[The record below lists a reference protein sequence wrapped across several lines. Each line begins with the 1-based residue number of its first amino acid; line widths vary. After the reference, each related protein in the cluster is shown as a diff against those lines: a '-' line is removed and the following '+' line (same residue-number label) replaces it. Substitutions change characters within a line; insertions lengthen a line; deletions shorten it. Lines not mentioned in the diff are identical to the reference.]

1 MRMICD
7 KTSNIID
14 LAELR
19 RRQDRC
25 DSLARRPEEG
35 LWVPEEAS
43 GFRPV
48 VLTATR
54 EERRRARRARRE
66 RLAWRLEACACLS
79 VILMAAAFT
88 LRILI

>member
-1 MRMICD
+1 MRTYD
-7 KTSNIID
+7 KTTNIID

-19 RRQDRC
+19 RRQAPVQRDNPVRQT
-25 DSLARRPEEG
+25 G
-35 LWVPEEAS
+35 EEAS

-54 EERRRARRARRE
+54 EELLRARRE

-79 VILMAAAFT
+79 LILTAAAFAVRV
-88 LRILI
+88 LL